1 MESVAVDGR
10 HLSVHVH
17 PDADVSLREIERL
30 VERHSPST
38 KVDTDRLV
46 PGPRTIF
53 QLDAGVCFFC
63 AEGPIGMTLARR
75 SFVKSWSVVDYR
87 ERGRLRFRIEPVG
100 EVLAAAMDVESFE
113 DVILPSRYDGLGA
126 PDLYWPT
133 GGVAW
138 RVDETSA
145 RHEAAI
151 SKKPLMLFPTAGT

>member
-1 MESVAVDGR
+1 
-10 HLSVHVH
+10 
-17 PDADVSLREIERL
+17 
-30 VERHSPST
+30 
-38 KVDTDRLV
+38 
-46 PGPRTIF
+46 
-53 QLDAGVCFFC
+53 
-63 AEGPIGMTLARR
+63 MTLACR

-87 ERGRLRFRIEPVG
+87 ERGRLRFRIEPVV

-113 DVILPSRYDGLGA
+113 DVILTSRYDGRGA